1 MIDNKKTFLLVT
13 VFKFRRIWI
22 FPHCKPLKAIQRM
35 TSQEC
40 LGVAVPDLGSS
51 VDSMISLDLLQT
63 IE

>member
-1 MIDNKKTFLLVT
+1 
-13 VFKFRRIWI
+13 
-22 FPHCKPLKAIQRM
+22 M